1 MQTEWNI
8 LQPDQELVR
17 HIQQNLNC
25 HPITATVLAN
35 RGIGSSEAATEFL
48 QASMAGLPSPMLLDD
63 MPTAV
68 ERIVRAIDTEE
79 KILVIGDYDA
89 DGVTAT
95 AVLVDFLQTAGAN
108 VTFHLPHRI
117 HEGYGFH
124 ASHVMQLAVPQGI
137 ALIITVDCGS
147 ASHEAVAAAGRFG
160 IDVIVTDH
168 HNISVPM
175 PDALAIINPKK
186 PGQSPELVDL
196 AGVGVAFYLTI
207 ALRAALREKGWW
219 RTRPEPNLKSYCDLV
234 ALGTIADIVPLIG
247 VNRILTKA
255 GLEQM
260 NNGQRPGIQALRE
273 AAGIARSTVTS
284 DDIAFRIAPRINAAG
299 RVSHARVAFD
309 LLCAENLESALKAA
323 ETLNSLNN
331 RRQAIEG
338 QIYEEILA
346 RIESRPD
353 LLQRRTLLLA
363 GGDWHEGVLGI
374 VAAKLASQYNRPVV
388 LVSTRDGIGK
398 GSGRSIPQVDLFR
411 ALQQCPG
418 LMDRFGGH
426 HQAAGLTVVEEKIDH
441 LRKAFEAAVAGMM
454 PTDSVSPGLTID
466 STLSFDQIT
475 PQLMD
480 ELQWLEPHGA
490 ENQSPLFMAREVRV
504 ITAAIFGQRHRRMKL
519 HQGHNQRQPI
529 GAIHFNLSPTTPRP
543 NFFDRLAFRL
553 QWNRYRG
560 AREMQIVVEG
570 F

>member
-8 LQPDQELVR
+8 LQPDQQLVR

-25 HPITATVLAN
+25 HPVTATVLAN
-35 RGIGSSEAATEFL
+35 RGISSSQAATDFL

-63 MPTAV
+63 MSTAV
-68 ERIVRAIDTEE
+68 ERIVRAIDKEE

-95 AVLVDFLQTAGAN
+95 AVLVDFLKTAGAN
-108 VTFHLPHRI
+108 AAFHLPHRI

-137 ALIITVDCGS
+137 GLIITVDCGS
-147 ASHEAVAAAGRFG
+147 AGHEAVAAAGRFG

-175 PDALAIINPKK
+175 PDALAIVNPKK
-186 PGQSPELVDL
+186 PGQPSELVDL

-207 ALRAALREKGWW
+207 ALRMALRDMGWW

-234 ALGTIADIVPLIG
+234 ALGTVADIVPLLG

-260 NNGQRPGIQALRE
+260 NNGQRFGIQALRE
-273 AAGIARSTVTS
+273 AAGIGRSMVTS
-284 DDIAFRIAPRINAAG
+284 DDIAFRMAPRINAAG
-299 RVSHARVAFD
+299 RVAHARIAFD
-309 LLCAENLESALKAA
+309 MLCAKNIDTAIKAA
-323 ETLNSLNN
+323 EDLNNLNN

-338 QIYEEILA
+338 QIYDEVVA
-346 RIESRPD
+346 RIESRTD
-353 LLQRRTLLLA
+353 LLKRRTLLLA
-363 GGDWHEGVLGI
+363 GRHWHEGVLGI
-374 VAAKLASQYNRPVV
+374 VAAKLANQYNRPVV
-388 LVSTRDGIGK
+388 LVSTRNGVGK
-398 GSGRSIPQVDLFR
+398 GSGRSIPQVDLFQ
-411 ALQQCPG
+411 ALQQCAD

-426 HQAAGLTVVEEKIDH
+426 HQAAGLTVAEEKIDA
-441 LRKAFEAAVAGMM
+441 LRNAFEEAVAEMM
-454 PTDSVSPGLTID
+454 PTDVAGPQLTID
-466 STLSFDQIT
+466 SVLTFEQIT
-475 PQLMD
+475 TQLMD

-490 ENQSPLFMAREVRV
+490 ENQSPLFMAREVSV

-519 HQGHNQRQPI
+519 HQGLGQGQSI
-529 GAIHFNLSPTTPRP
+529 GAVHFNLSPTTPRP

-560 AREMQIVVEG
+560 ALEMQIVVEG